1 MDFWAAQKI
10 AKQQQGMHC
19 SMCSSASYQTKQQHM
34 TAYKQQAVFHHY
46 HVIIIT
52 TSSKQH
58 GSSNAL
64 QCKHVIH
71 NKTKTNM
78 RDF

>member
-1 MDFWAAQKI
+1 MDFWAAQKM

-34 TAYKQQAVFHHY
+34 TAYKQQAVFHYY

-52 TSSKQH
+52 TASHSKVFKHQC
-58 GSSNAL
+58 STSNQPL
-64 QCKHVIH
+64 FK
-71 NKTKTNM
+71 
-78 RDF
+78 